1 MSDVSTNTDPSTPI
15 RPRPTRPARSTER
28 LTSYT
33 SSSTPSFTPDST
45 PDNTTT
51 PTDPLQTPTPTTPTR
66 AHHKSGNR
74 KSIGNVRRKPVP
86 LTQDDLDLELSH
98 IQHSPDG
105 MTTPSD
111 APPVSYRPPN
121 YPYQQSM
128 HSSTRSHV
136 LLVDPPVYVPADNDP
151 FMTPRTEYQS
161 RTSLPDMDQAVMGR
175 SSEGESLP
183 TYEVETKTEPATL
196 ARGLWRVGWAIP
208 ILWIIGMC
216 M

>member
-1 MSDVSTNTDPSTPI
+1 MSDVSTTTGPSTPSP

-28 LTSYT
+28 LTIYT

-45 PDNTTT
+45 PDNTST
-51 PTDPLQTPTPTTPTR
+51 PTDPLQTPTTPTR
-66 AHHKSGNR
+66 AHHKTGNR

-86 LTQDDLDLELSH
+86 LTQDDFDLELSQ

-105 MTTPSD
+105 FSTPSD
-111 APPVSYRPPN
+111 APPVSFRPPN
-121 YPYQQSM
+121 YPYQQSV

-136 LLVDPPVYVPADNDP
+136 LLVDPPVYVAGDEDP
-151 FMTPRTEYQS
+151 FMTPRIEHQS

-175 SSEGESLP
+175 SSTGENLP

-196 ARGLWRVGWAIP
+196 ARGLWRFGWGIP